1 MDETFKPP
9 ELPPPSGPRS
19 SGNANGSRSNSLGR
33 NLEQCGELAFPP
45 APSPRNAELHETCGV
60 ISSLRNSL
68 QRDCMALTL
77 QTAAMLLM
85 LLAALAILFPN
96 LTFRDV
102 TQMAARDSDRWG
114 TVRPSVEL
122 F

>member
-1 MDETFKPP
+1 
-9 ELPPPSGPRS
+9 
-19 SGNANGSRSNSLGR
+19 
-33 NLEQCGELAFPP
+33 
-45 APSPRNAELHETCGV
+45 V

-102 TQMAARDSDRWG
+102 TQMAARDSDRG
-114 TVRPSVEL
+114 ATVRPSVEL